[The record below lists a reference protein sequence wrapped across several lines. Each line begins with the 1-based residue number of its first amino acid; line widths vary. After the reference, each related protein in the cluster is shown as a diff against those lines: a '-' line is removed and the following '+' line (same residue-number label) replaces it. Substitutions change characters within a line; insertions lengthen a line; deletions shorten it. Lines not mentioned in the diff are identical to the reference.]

1 LKVSELSK
9 FVSLSGFYTTSNS
22 LRVPVLVT
30 DARPAPYNG
39 ASIQVEIT
47 PKGGS
52 GSTWVEK
59 NSVNFEGG

>member
-1 LKVSELSK
+1 
-9 FVSLSGFYTTSNS
+9 